1 MKMRWRLTAA
11 AVTAA
16 AVATAA
22 VAADWPGWRGPT
34 GDGRCRGTDVPL
46 KWTTTEN
53 VRWKAP
59 LRDEGNSSPVV
70 WRNRVFVTQ
79 ALEKGK
85 RRAVL
90 CFDRADGKK
99 LWQSEVRF
107 DGTEPTHPTNPYC
120 SATPVTDGERVIA
133 SFGSAGLVCYDFAG
147 KLLWHKDVGKMIHV
161 WGNASSPVLYGD
173 FVILWCGPGERQ
185 VLFAADKKT
194 GETVWEYYVSGGN
207 AGKDQTKWV
216 GSWAT
221 PVVAKVNGHDEL
233 ILPVPNKVLAL
244 DPRSGDELWSCDGLG
259 PLVYASP
266 VVSADGIVVAVS
278 GFHGPDLA
286 VRAGGTGDVT
296 ATRRL
301 WRHEAKI
308 PQRIGSPV
316 IVGNLVYLLS
326 ENGLAQCFDLRT
338 GEDRWGK
345 ERASGESWGSLV
357 AIAGRLYVTT
367 LSGETVVLAA
377 KPAFAVLAR
386 NRLDERTLASPA
398 VSDGDI
404 FVRTYQH
411 LWCIG
416 APK

>member
-1 MKMRWRLTAA
+1 
-11 AVTAA
+11 
-16 AVATAA
+16 
-22 VAADWPGWRGPT
+22 
-34 GDGRCRGTDVPL
+34 
-46 KWTTTEN
+46 
-53 VRWKAP
+53 
-59 LRDEGNSSPVV
+59 
-70 WRNRVFVTQ
+70 
-79 ALEKGK
+79 
-85 RRAVL
+85 
-90 CFDRADGKK
+90 
-99 LWQSEVRF
+99 
-107 DGTEPTHPTNPYC
+107 
-120 SATPVTDGERVIA
+120 
-133 SFGSAGLVCYDFAG
+133 
-147 KLLWHKDVGKMIHV
+147 
-161 WGNASSPVLYGD
+161 
-173 FVILWCGPGERQ
+173 
-185 VLFAADKKT
+185 
-194 GETVWEYYVSGGN
+194 
-207 AGKDQTKWV
+207 
-216 GSWAT
+216 
-221 PVVAKVNGHDEL
+221 
-233 ILPVPNKVLAL
+233 PVPNKVLAL